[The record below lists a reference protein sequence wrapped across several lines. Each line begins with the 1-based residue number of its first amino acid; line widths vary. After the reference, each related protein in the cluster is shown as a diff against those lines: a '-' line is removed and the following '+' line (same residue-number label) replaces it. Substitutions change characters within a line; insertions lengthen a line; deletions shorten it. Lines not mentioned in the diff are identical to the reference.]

1 MFSSSVLLVPL
12 ACALQLD
19 RRREKAEIGAAIWAV
34 SALIS
39 ADSAATGA
47 ISSSS
52 PQGEGAPGVTAAV
65 SRPKLAST
73 RSAGRGNLA
82 RPGLT
87 RRGIRT
93 RRKGI
98 LPRYFQPFFAR
109 SCARSLPVC
118 SS

>member
-19 RRREKAEIGAAIWAV
+19 RTPEKAEVGAVIWAV

-39 ADSAATGA
+39 ADSAAPGA
-47 ISSSS
+47 IAS
-52 PQGEGAPGVTAAV
+52 PQGQGAPGVTAAD
-65 SRPKLAST
+65 SRPTLAST

-87 RRGIRT
+87 HGRIRT
-93 RRKGI
+93 RRKQGSF
-98 LPRYFQPFFAR
+98 LAT
-109 SCARSLPVC
+109 
-118 SS
+118 